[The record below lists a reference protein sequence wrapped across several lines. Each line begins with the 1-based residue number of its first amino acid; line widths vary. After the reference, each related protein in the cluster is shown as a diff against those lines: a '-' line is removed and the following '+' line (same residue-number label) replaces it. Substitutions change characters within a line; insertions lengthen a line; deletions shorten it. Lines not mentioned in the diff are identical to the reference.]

1 MRELAEAVSTSFAS
15 SIGGREGFCSRRRV
29 SHGITSQANPFSLSS
44 SPERKVWDLK
54 YYSQ

>member
-29 SHGITSQANPFSLSS
+29 SHGITSQANPFSQSS
-44 SPERKVWDLK
+44 SPE
-54 YYSQ
+54 